1 MYFISEDEISWT
13 NTLYPQYQVYEN
25 RLNTFIDRSWPI
37 SLFQN
42 EVTLAEAGFFY
53 SGNGDIVI
61 CAFCGIHLYRWLPK
75 DDPLTEHK
83 KFNNICKF
91 VSLFQD
97 IDNQSTIQYRGLFI
111 KIKSACYNLIHYI
124 RSKFLNLKNLIFFC
138 YHKRFSNKFVGK
150 KFHNLCKIC
159 LNEGANTLLLPC
171 HHVSTCQ
178 FCTICITFCPI
189 CRCVIKSVIKVYFA

>member
-37 SLFQN
+37 SLYQN

-91 VSLFQD
+91 VTLFQD
-97 IDNQSTIQYRGLFI
+97 INNQSSNQYHGLLI
-111 KIKSACYNLIHYI
+111 KIKSVCNNLIHYI
-124 RSKFLNLKNLIFFC
+124 TSRFFKF
-138 YHKRFSNKFVGK
+138 K
-150 KFHNLCKIC
+150 KFN
-159 LNEGANTLLLPC
+159 LLLF
-171 HHVSTCQ
+171 S
-178 FCTICITFCPI
+178 
-189 CRCVIKSVIKVYFA
+189 